1 MSDPKSLDEALAI
14 FQANPPTL
22 VKDKRGQVGNQK
34 TRYADLVQVNAV
46 VLSELNKL
54 GVVYK
59 TKPTL
64 RAEDP
69 KFVLAYEL
77 KHVASGT
84 SEAGEYP
91 LKLSENP
98 MQMGSAI
105 TYARRYVLLA
115 LTGVAA
121 EDEDDDGQSASG
133 RYAQRAAQQTRREP
147 APPAAEGQ
155 TAQRSQRPASRPAR
169 SAQPP
174 LPGEQPAKLSDS
186 QRGMLMGQFSNL
198 GIEDRTARLNTMS
211 TLVGRRLES
220 ANDLSRSEASDM
232 INLLAD
238 ALNSDDPR
246 AVVLE
251 ALAAAAEAAGEGQ

>member
-22 VKDKRGQVGNQK
+22 VKDKKGQVGNQK
-34 TRYADLVQVNAV
+34 TKYADLVQVNAV

-77 KHVASGT
+77 LHVPSGT
-84 SEAGEYP
+84 SESGEYP
-91 LKLSENP
+91 LKLAENP
-98 MQMGSAI
+98 MAMGSAI

-121 EDEDDDGQSASG
+121 EDEDDDGQTASG
-133 RYAQRAAQQTRREP
+133 RYAQRAATQARPRNQRPALEGQTVQRAPQPARAARP
-147 APPAAEGQ
+147 APPD
-155 TAQRSQRPASRPAR
+155 
-169 SAQPP
+169 QPP
-174 LPGEQPAKLSDS
+174 LPGETPGMSVS
-186 QRGMLMGQFSNL
+186 QRGMLMGLFGKVGL
-198 GIEDRTARLNTMS
+198 EDRAARLRTAS
-211 TLVGRRLES
+211 TLVGRPLES
-220 ANDLSRSEASDM
+220 ANDLTRAEASGLIDVLM
-232 INLLAD
+232 EAEK
-238 ALNSDDPR
+238 ADDPG
-246 AVVLE
+246 AVLAE
-251 ALAAAAEAAGEGQ
+251 AMAAAAEAGDGA

>member
-22 VKDKRGQVGNQK
+22 VKDKKGQVGNQK
-34 TRYADLVQVNAV
+34 TKYADLVQVNAV

-64 RAEDP
+64 RADDP

-77 KHVASGT
+77 KHVPSDT
-84 SEAGEYP
+84 SESGEYP

-98 MQMGSAI
+98 QQMGSAI
-105 TYARRYVLLA
+105 SYARRYVLLA

-121 EDEDDDGQSASG
+121 EDEDDDGQTASG
-133 RYAQRAAQQTRREP
+133 RYAQRAQRQQR
-147 APPAAEGQ
+147 APEPAAEGQ
-155 TAQRSQRPASRPAR
+155 TAQRAQRQQRPARAE
-169 SAQPP
+169 QPP

-186 QRGMLMGQFSNL
+186 QRGMLMGQFTKL
-198 GIEDRTARLNTMS
+198 RIEDRTARLNTMS

-220 ANDLSRSEASDM
+220 ANELSRSEASDM

-251 ALAAAAEAAGEGQ
+251 ALAAAAKAGEGE

>member
-1 MSDPKSLDEALAI
+1 MADPKSLDEALAI
-14 FQANPPTL
+14 FQASPPTL
-22 VKDKRGQVGNQK
+22 VKDKQGQVGNQR

-46 VLSELNKL
+46 VLAELNKL

-77 KHVASGT
+77 RHVPSGT

-121 EDEDDDGQSASG
+121 EDEDDDGQTASG
-133 RYAQRAAQQTRREP
+133 RYAQRANQTRQR
-147 APPAAEGQ
+147 AASGQQ
-155 TAQRSQRPASRPAR
+155 TAQRGQRYAG
-169 SAQPP
+169 QGDGPP
-174 LPGEQPAKLSDS
+174 LPSNGPAGLTPQ
-186 QRGMLMGQFSNL
+186 QRGMVQALFGRVGVQ
-198 GIEDRTARLNTMS
+198 DRAARLNIAAQ
-211 TLVGRRLES
+211 LAGRPLES
-220 ANDLSRSEASDM
+220 SNELTKAEAS
-232 INLLAD
+232 
-238 ALNSDDPR
+238 ALIGALDHASKQDDPG
-246 AVVLE
+246 AALAE
-251 ALAAAAEAAGEGQ
+251 ALAAAAQQSGESR

>member
-1 MSDPKSLDEALAI
+1 MADPKTLDEALAI

-34 TRYADLVQVNAV
+34 TKYADLVQVNAV

-69 KFVLAYEL
+69 KFVLAYQL
-77 KHVASGT
+77 THVASGT

-91 LKLSENP
+91 LKLAENP
-98 MQMGSAI
+98 MAMGSAI

-133 RYAQRAAQQTRREP
+133 RYAQRAEQRQRAA
-147 APPAAEGQ
+147 APTEGGQ
-155 TAQRSQRPASRPAR
+155 TAQRAARPAAASRA
-169 SAQPP
+169 AQPP
-174 LPGEQPAKLSDS
+174 LPGEQPAGPSVS
-186 QRGMLMGQFSNL
+186 QMGMLMGLFGKVGL
-198 GIEDRTARLNTMS
+198 KEREARLRTAS
-211 TLVGRRLES
+211 TLVGRPLES
-220 ANDLSRSEASDM
+220 AKDLTRAETSDLINVLLSASE
-232 INLLAD
+232 
-238 ALNSDDPR
+238 SDDP
-246 AVVLE
+246 AGVLAE
-251 ALAAAAEAAGEGQ
+251 AMAAAQAAGEGQ